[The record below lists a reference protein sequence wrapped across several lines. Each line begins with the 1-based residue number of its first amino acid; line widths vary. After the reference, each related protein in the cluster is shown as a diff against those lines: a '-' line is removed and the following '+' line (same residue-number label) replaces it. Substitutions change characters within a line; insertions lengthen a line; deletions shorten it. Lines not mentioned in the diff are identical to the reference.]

1 MTKTTLKGLTSK
13 WRLALTEY
21 EKVREGK
28 SQSFDS
34 VDALCRAYQVSRK
47 DIRKYYGRWIEAG
60 KSDESLVPLKR
71 GPKEGLYR
79 QLTKEEERLL
89 VNVKR
94 RLQASSFETL
104 ELVKPYLSVPPSVR
118 TVYRILKR
126 YPLNERRKE
135 AIKRYEKSY
144 PGEMVHV
151 DTKRLGKN
159 FTMGKQK
166 FSLLGLIDDCTRLA
180 YVEVIERTTAA
191 ESTGASVRGLRWLRS
206 HGVETEE
213 IMTDNG
219 GEFRAPTGRS
229 VGSDH
234 FFGAMLKMFGVRH
247 RLTKPYRPQTNG
259 KIERFWRTLNEECLS
274 RIQGDPNEQILKTEI
289 NRFMQR
295 YNYQRRHGG
304 IKYQTPFEK
313 LTNIANLLP
322 KL

>member
-13 WRLALTEY
+13 WRLALAEY
-21 EKVREGK
+21 EKVKDGK
-28 SQSFDS
+28 SKNFES
-34 VDALCRAYQVSRK
+34 VDALCRAYHVSRR
-47 DIRKYYGRWIEAG
+47 DIRKYYERWISAG

-79 QLTKEEERLL
+79 QLTKDEERLL

-94 RLQASSFETL
+94 RLRTSSFETL
-104 ELVKPYLSVPPSVR
+104 EIVKPYLSAPPSVR
-118 TVYRILKR
+118 TVYRIFKR

-135 AIKRYEKSY
+135 AIKRYEKNY
-144 PGEMVHV
+144 PGEMVHA

-159 FTMGKQK
+159 VTMGKQR
-166 FSLLGLIDDCTRLA
+166 FWLLGLIDDCTRMA
-180 YVEVIERTTAA
+180 YVEVITRATAA
-191 ESTGASVRGLRWLRS
+191 EATGASVRGLKWLRS
-206 HGVETEE
+206 HGIETQEV
-213 IMTDNG
+213 MTDNG
-219 GEFRAPTGRS
+219 GEFTVSSGRG
-229 VGSDH
+229 VRTDH
-234 FFGAMLKMFGVRH
+234 FFEAMLKMFGVKH

-259 KIERFWRTLNEECLS
+259 KIERFWRTLNEECLT
-274 RIQGDPNEQILKTEI
+274 RIQGNINEQTLKTEI
-289 NRFMQR
+289 NSFMHR